1 MNKIDKVFTLTLGTE
16 AETVLVQGLNCLV
29 QNNSGSAAVFFKE
42 KRSDG
47 VDVTPLTGW
56 RLGPGEVTRVPMTAL
71 ELSLIAESADTD
83 VRVLLLDEY

>member
-1 MNKIDKVFTLTLGTE
+1 MWKMDNVQALTLGTTPQ
-16 AETVLVQGLNCLV
+16 TVMIRGLACLV

-47 VDVTPLTGW
+47 VDVTPLNGW
-56 RLGPGEVTRVPMTAL
+56 RLGPGEVTRVPMVAL